1 MDLSGRAALIT
12 GGKRIGGAVASA
24 FAAGGADVA
33 LAYHRSRPSR
43 RPPPSRR
50 RGGGPL
56 SVRRICPGRM
66 TARGW

>member
-33 LAYHRSRPSR
+33 LAYHRSRADAEQAAAVVEAAGRCQS
-43 RPPPSRR
+43 
-50 RGGGPL
+50 GG
-56 SVRRICPGRM
+56 SVPAG
-66 TARGW
+66 